1 MQKENKFFFSFPN
14 ESTFGEAN
22 GTDKRA
28 QIKEKACFFFICR
41 VQVLSAKPMVRL
53 SEHNTK

>member
-41 VQVLSAKPMVRL
+41 VQVLSA
-53 SEHNTK
+53 